1 MTTESYAIPT
11 GSLVSTFSC
20 PEEKTMKL
28 SRPLILVAALG
39 SAMSA
44 LACDA
49 PAAIDIPNG
58 AEATLDEMLAAQSGV
73 RDFIAA
79 MEEYLACMDGEIEAM
94 GEDASEEEHA
104 AMVEQYNSGVDQ
116 MEEVAA
122 LFNEARQQ
130 YQDAQATEN

>member
-1 MTTESYAIPT
+1 
-11 GSLVSTFSC
+11 
-20 PEEKTMKL
+20 MKL

-44 LACDA
+44 LACDM
-49 PAAIDIPNG
+49 PAEIDIPNG

>member
-1 MTTESYAIPT
+1 
-11 GSLVSTFSC
+11 
-20 PEEKTMKL
+20 MKL

-44 LACDA
+44 LACDM
-49 PAAIDIPNG
+49 PAAIEIPDG

-94 GEDASEEEHA
+94 GEDASEEEQA
-104 AMVEQYNSGVDQ
+104 TMVEQYNSGVDQ

-122 LFNEARQQ
+122 QFNEARQQ

>member
-1 MTTESYAIPT
+1 
-11 GSLVSTFSC
+11 
-20 PEEKTMKL
+20 MKI

-39 SAMSA
+39 RARSA
-44 LACDA
+44 LACEM
-49 PAAIDIPNG
+49 PAAIVIPNG

-104 AMVEQYNSGVDQ
+104 AMVEQYNRGVDQ

-122 LFNEARQQ
+122 LINEARQQ

>member
-1 MTTESYAIPT
+1 
-11 GSLVSTFSC
+11 
-20 PEEKTMKL
+20 MKL

-44 LACDA
+44 LACDM
-49 PAAIDIPNG
+49 PAAIDIPDG
-58 AEATLDEMLAAQSGV
+58 AEATLDEMLAAQSDV

-94 GEDASEEEHA
+94 GEDADEEEHA

-116 MEEVAA
+116 MEEAA
-122 LFNEARQQ
+122 AQFNEARQQ